1 MASFTVSNDTL
12 IQLMALQQQQMNLLQ
27 SILTGSTPAPAAKA
41 ASVTGSK
48 ASGKGSRGPRG
59 SSGWDL
65 FKKKVRQEMSEE
77 NPGVKYSLAEVAD
90 ECKRRKE
97 AGEYDES
104 YWKAQA
110 AASKLNISGSAAGGD
125 SDVET
130 ETAAPAKKAGRPK
143 GSTNKAPET
152 PAKPTKA
159 AKTEAPKKAPM
170 LPPTPSLLPPK
181 PKKAA
186 APPPPPVDDDEEYED
201 CEEEAWEHKGVTY
214 AKNLDNDV
222 FELSKE
228 GIIGKKV
235 GRYNPLT
242 NNIE

>member
-1 MASFTVSNDTL
+1 MLV
-12 IQLMALQQQQMNLLQ
+12 QLMALQQQQMNILQ
-27 SILTGSTPAPAAKA
+27 SILTGGTPAPAAKV
-41 ASVTGSK
+41 ASVAGSK

-65 FKKKVRQEMSEE
+65 FKKKVRTEMSEE

-110 AASKLNISGSAAGGD
+110 AAAKLNISGSAAGGD

-130 ETAAPAKKAGRPK
+130 ETETSAPVKKAGRPK
-143 GSTNKAPET
+143 GSTNKA
-152 PAKPTKA
+152 A
-159 AKTEAPKKAPM
+159 EAVATPKKAPAAAKKTAA
-170 LPPTPSLLPPK
+170 PAA
-181 PKKAA
+181 PKKA
-186 APPPPPVDDDEEYED
+186 APPPPPADDDEEYED

-222 FELSKE
+222 FELSTE
-228 GIIGKKV
+228 GIIGKKI

>member
-130 ETAAPAKKAGRPK
+130 ETPAPAKKAGRPK
-143 GSTNKAPET
+143 GSTNKASET
-152 PAKPTKA
+152 PAKPTKP
-159 AKTEAPKKAPM
+159 AKTDA
-170 LPPTPSLLPPK
+170 

-186 APPPPPVDDDEEYED
+186 APPPPPADDDEEYED

>member
-1 MASFTVSNDTL
+1 MLV
-12 IQLMALQQQQMNLLQ
+12 QLMALQQQQMNILQ
-27 SILTGSTPAPAAKA
+27 SILTGGTPAPAAKV
-41 ASVTGSK
+41 ASVAGSK

-65 FKKKVRQEMSEE
+65 FKKKVRTEMSEE

-110 AASKLNISGSAAGGD
+110 AAAKLNISGSAAGGD

-130 ETAAPAKKAGRPK
+130 ETETETSAPVKKAGRPK
-143 GSTNKAPET
+143 GSTNKA
-152 PAKPTKA
+152 A
-159 AKTEAPKKAPM
+159 EAVATPKKAPAAAKKTAA
-170 LPPTPSLLPPK
+170 PAA
-181 PKKAA
+181 PKKA
-186 APPPPPVDDDEEYED
+186 APPPPPADDDEEYED

-222 FELSKE
+222 FELSTE
-228 GIIGKKV
+228 GIIGKKI